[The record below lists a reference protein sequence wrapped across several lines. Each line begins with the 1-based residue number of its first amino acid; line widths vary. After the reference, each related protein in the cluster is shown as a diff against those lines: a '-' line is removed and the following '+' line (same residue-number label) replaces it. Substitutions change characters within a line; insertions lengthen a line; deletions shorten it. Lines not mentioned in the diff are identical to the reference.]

1 MNIFLPEYAT
11 IIGKSAVNVHKSSV
25 GKKSLIFSG
34 SLGDN
39 VFKFKINSN
48 WEMMYAGDVKKNKNM
63 NTIKLMKNV
72 FKKKKRW
79 DSLRFS
85 Q

>member
-1 MNIFLPEYAT
+1 MNNFLPEYAT
-11 IIGKSAVNVHKSSV
+11 IIGKRAVNVHKSRV

-48 WEMMYAGDVKKNKNM
+48 
-63 NTIKLMKNV
+63 
-72 FKKKKRW
+72 
-79 DSLRFS
+79 
-85 Q
+85 